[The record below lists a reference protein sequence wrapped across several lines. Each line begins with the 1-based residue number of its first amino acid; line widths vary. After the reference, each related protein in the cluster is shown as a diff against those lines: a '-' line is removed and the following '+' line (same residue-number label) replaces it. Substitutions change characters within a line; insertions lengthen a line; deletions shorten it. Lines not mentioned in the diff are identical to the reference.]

1 MKLRVAHMLNDNWA
15 LFTRLDFTA
24 LATELN
30 RLDGKPAVTL
40 AEVESHVAQDGM
52 CEWLQSSF
60 ATQTPQAYRS
70 LAWLSDQVLA
80 PSRALYEAAVLMLAR
95 FIG

>member
-1 MKLRVAHMLNDNWA
+1 MLNDNWA

-30 RLDGKPAVTL
+30 RLDGRPPVTL
-40 AEVESHVAQDGM
+40 AEVEGHVAQDDVDD
-52 CEWLQSSF
+52 WLLSNF

-70 LAWLSDQVLA
+70 LAWLGNQVLA
-80 PSRALYEAAVLMLAR
+80 PTRVAFEAVVMTLAR
-95 FIG
+95 FIS